1 MHTQLDTAVARPIVL
16 LGTLRTALAGKT
28 VSIIACP
35 VDCSEKIK
43 LTDKLGECEFV
54 VDPA

>member
-1 MHTQLDTAVARPIVL
+1 MHTQLDTSVAWLIVL
-16 LGTLRTALAGKT
+16 LPTLRTELAGNA
-28 VSIIACP
+28 VSIIAYS
-35 VDCSEKIK
+35 VDCSENIK